1 MPIFCR
7 IELIKY
13 IFVYGWNKSN
23 TVLFI
28 EYKIYLGIVGRLHVQ
43 VFNQAV
49 NYFFI
54 FLFNTYLFIIINE
67 YIKRSI
73 VHRIQNI
80 FWYSWPAPCASFYS
94 AVN

>member
-28 EYKIYLGIVGRLHVQ
+28 EYKIYLGIVGRLHVL
-43 VFNQAV
+43 VFNQLG
-49 NYFFI
+49 I
-54 FLFNTYLFIIINE
+54 IYLFI
-67 YIKRSI
+67 
-73 VHRIQNI
+73 
-80 FWYSWPAPCASFYS
+80 
-94 AVN
+94 

>member
-49 NYFFI
+49 NYFLFCFI
-54 FLFNTYLFIIINE
+54 
-67 YIKRSI
+67 
-73 VHRIQNI
+73 
-80 FWYSWPAPCASFYS
+80 
-94 AVN
+94 

>member
-1 MPIFCR
+1 MGCSGLSRQLTWFRGMLQSKQSMAMLGKCQFFCR

-28 EYKIYLGIVGRLHVQ
+28 EYKIYLGIVGRFHVQ

-49 NYFFI
+49 NYF
-54 FLFNTYLFIIINE
+54 LFI
-67 YIKRSI
+67 
-73 VHRIQNI
+73 
-80 FWYSWPAPCASFYS
+80 
-94 AVN
+94 

>member
-28 EYKIYLGIVGRLHVQ
+28 EYKIYLGIVGRFHVQ

-54 FLFNTYLFIIINE
+54 YLILIYLLLLMNISNAVLFIE
-67 YIKRSI
+67 YKIYFGI
-73 VHRIQNI
+73 VGRLHVQVFIQM
-80 FWYSWPAPCASFYS
+80 
-94 AVN
+94 